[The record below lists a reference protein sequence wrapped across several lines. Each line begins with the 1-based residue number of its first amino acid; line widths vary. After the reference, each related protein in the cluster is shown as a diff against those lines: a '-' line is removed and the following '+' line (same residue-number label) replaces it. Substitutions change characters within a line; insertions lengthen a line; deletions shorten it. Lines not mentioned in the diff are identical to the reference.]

1 MQPSSILC
9 RAQEAAQRSRAADT
23 TLDNVRRQATKAADA
38 WAKEAI
44 DAENRENRLARS
56 RVVAEEAADR
66 RAALGITGDEAE
78 NDDDIDDGSD
88 FPNADAM
95 ED

>member
-9 RAQEAAQRSRAADT
+9 RAQEAAQRSRAAAA
-23 TLDNVRRQATKAADA
+23 TLDNVRRQAIKAADA

-44 DAENRENRLARS
+44 DAEQRETRLARS
-56 RVVAEEAADR
+56 RIVAGEAAGR
-66 RAALGITGDEAE
+66 RAALGMVDDKAE

-88 FPNADAM
+88 FPDVEAM